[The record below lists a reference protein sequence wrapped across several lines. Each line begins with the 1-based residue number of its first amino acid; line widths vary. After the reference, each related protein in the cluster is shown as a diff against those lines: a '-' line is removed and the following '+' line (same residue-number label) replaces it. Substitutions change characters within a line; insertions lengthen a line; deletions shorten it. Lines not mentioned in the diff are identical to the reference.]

1 MYWPRA
7 EMLADEM
14 IEIARAAPLPSHS
27 RRRIPWR
34 RLRRIGGWALM
45 LFKTKPPKTA
55 GSNDNAAADSAD
67 RDLPDVPQA
76 FIV

>member
-7 EMLADEM
+7 EMLVDEM
-14 IEIARAAPLPSHS
+14 IEIARAAPLPSHP
-27 RRRIPWR
+27 RPRFPWR
-34 RLRRIGGWALM
+34 RLQRIGGWALM

-55 GSNDNAAADSAD
+55 GLDDGMAMDSGD

-76 FIV
+76 SIV